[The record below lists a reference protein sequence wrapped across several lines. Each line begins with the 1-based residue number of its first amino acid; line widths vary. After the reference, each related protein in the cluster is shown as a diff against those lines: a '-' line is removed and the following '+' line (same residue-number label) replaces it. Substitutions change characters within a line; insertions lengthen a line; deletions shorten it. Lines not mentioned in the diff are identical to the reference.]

1 MSSMAGASSPFSRR
15 IRSISSVVTH
25 ARIERAVSPSA
36 PAFRAQ
42 AAMSSARP
50 SPSREWVFMMP
61 PESLISFP
69 MWPASSTSAKP
80 ASAAASRAL
89 PT

>member
-1 MSSMAGASSPFSRR
+1 
-15 IRSISSVVTH
+15 
-25 ARIERAVSPSA
+25 
-36 PAFRAQ
+36 
-42 AAMSSARP
+42 MSSARP

-69 MWPASSTSAKP
+69 MWPASSTSANP
-80 ASAAASRAL
+80 ASAAASRAR